1 MVHVLT
7 NCGIGPLPVERNAVQ
22 AVQSAA
28 GSSITSLS
36 CVTHKAARRHCSLCV
51 CVSAPQKTKWSRRE
65 DNENKVINNNQQ
77 PTQRKKYDY
86 ISL

>member
-36 CVTHKAARRHCSLCV
+36 CVTHKAARRHCSLAVCLCV
-51 CVSAPQKTKWSRRE
+51 CSPGDEVEQKREKTMKTK
-65 DNENKVINNNQQ
+65 
-77 PTQRKKYDY
+77 
-86 ISL
+86 